1 MRLLVIILL
10 GLLAYFQ
17 YEFWWGK
24 NGFSDY
30 RYYQQV
36 VARLKQKNAKQTE
49 RNNQMFAQIRDLK
62 EGVDAIEE
70 QAREDYSMIKAD
82 ETFYRLMKNKP
93 KYESK

>member
-1 MRLLVIILL
+1 MRVLIIILL

-30 RYYQQV
+30 HHYQQE
-36 VARLKQKNAKQTE
+36 VAQLKQENAKKTA

-62 EGVDAIEE
+62 EGTDAIEE
-70 QAREDYSMIKAD
+70 QAREDYGMVKPD
-82 ETFYRLMKNKP
+82 ETFYRIVKDK
-93 KYESK
+93 S